1 MEVMFTGNARK
12 PSLRDL
18 NIVSHMQVDKYQVN
32 ESVQT

>member
-1 MEVMFTGNARK
+1 MEVMFTGKAGK

-18 NIVSHMQVDKYQVN
+18 NIVSQIQVDKYQVN